1 MGVGG
6 STRGPWSAARVTS
19 GDLLVLRRR
28 MSPAI
33 WSSVSC
39 SADMVGL
46 GLFCGSVE
54 GLLVLRR
61 ADRWVE

>member
-39 SADMVGL
+39 SADMAGL

-54 GLLVLRR
+54 GLLV
-61 ADRWVE
+61 